1 MKKII
6 FKIVIYM
13 LCIFLI
19 ISYFLFDVYKIN
31 DISYTLNEGLKGH
44 WYFILGLFVPIL
56 LAVSEGFLKNDVRCI
71 SNILLVILGLVVC
84 LMSFV
89 DNSIIQY
96 GLYINMGVYFVLAI
110 ISGIRISKSK
120 KNLMERQKSLNEEES
135 KKMVEELMKNDKFKK

>member
-1 MKKII
+1 MKKNI
-6 FKIVIYM
+6 FKIVIYI

-19 ISYFLFDVYKIN
+19 ISYFLFDVYKLN
-31 DISYTLNEGLKGH
+31 DVNYTLNEGMKQH

-56 LAVSEGFLKNDVRCI
+56 LAVSEGFLKKDVKCI
-71 SNILLVILGLVVC
+71 ANIFLVILGLIIC

-96 GLYINMGVYFVLAI
+96 GLYINMGIYFILAI

-120 KNLMERQKSLNEEES
+120 KDLMERQKELNEQES